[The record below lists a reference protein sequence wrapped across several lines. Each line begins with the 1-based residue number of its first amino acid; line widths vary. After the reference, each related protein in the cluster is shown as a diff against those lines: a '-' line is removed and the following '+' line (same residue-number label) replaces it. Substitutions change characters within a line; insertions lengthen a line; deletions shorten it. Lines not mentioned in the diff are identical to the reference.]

1 MLSFNFR
8 NRRINTYNSLGVRRS
23 NTLNSYACVPKY
35 KNVNN
40 RFDVESGKK
49 GCMIPSTI
57 SQVWSGLRTQ
67 TLTVE
72 SLVTYDLEPAPGM
85 QVWQYGTTPPA
96 AVAPT
101 AGPGTIQSIVDNGDG
116 TYVWAVSLSC
126 NNIPFFVD
134 ENSNILYSHGDP
146 SAPRPT
152 FLAALSAASDTSVH
166 PCRMRWTCCNTSHY
180 RNPLAGY
187 RKQLVTDC
195 SCSLVDPSCVARQ
208 YIYKDNWAVKCATHP
223 EVCYN
228 PVIRTIQNRNGYINE
243 QYNYSAKQYLN
254 RRCRTYEQQTLNYN
268 ASLVM
273 DPSCCKTKFATVCY
287 PHPVPP
293 PATGDTSANQMLNFS
308 GGGGWGEAEMYVWQF
323 SPSGPTGTIQ
333 RRIEHG
339 GGIFSWIVSFPCND
353 PPFFVES
360 SSTVVVN
367 GTNEVTLVSVGPVI
381 PCVDESDIK
390 CRVNCVNCET
400 VACRGYSKCAPKNA
414 NCCSI
419 YKRSNAPFSRQGA
432 VSGGSRINRLKYQT
446 VLKSQS
452 TYKVPNPNNPPRNNK
467 QSAYRTVNSSG
478 NVNATN
484 GMMPVMLYRDTRPPY
499 KSNLSDMCFQNCTQ
513 RAWPRQ
519 KPPKSEAGLRYHR
532 QLCRFPAHMRG
543 KPRCVG

>member
-40 RFDVESGKK
+40 RFDVECEKK

-57 SQVWSGLRTQ
+57 SLRERCCRREQQLNFMNGDSGWG
-67 TLTVE
+67 TV
-72 SLVTYDLEPAPGM
+72 GM
-85 QVWQYGTTPPA
+85 PVWQAGDATG
-96 AVAPT
+96 PT
-101 AGPGTIQSIVDNGDG
+101 GIIQSISG
-116 TYVWAVSLSC
+116 TPGIDSSWIVRFHC
-126 NNIPFFVD
+126 NDPPFFALFPGVGSGTTVV
-134 ENSNILYSHGDP
+134 NGDP
-146 SAPRPT
+146 SVFGSVT
-152 FLAALSAASDTSVH
+152 EEVTLTSVGLA
-166 PCRMRWTCCNTSHY
+166 PPDPRVSAPPDCWACCNTSHY

-273 DPSCCKTKFATVCY
+273 DPSCCKTKFATACSRISARHDDWEAGCVIQVATFTGV
-287 PHPVPP
+287 HPP
-293 PATGDTSANQMLNFS
+293 PSTWAGTAVVGDILIESEPAAAAPSGLTAVVLHNFTGTAYPQKLRLRICTAGGAGMELDTTPNVTYDISGAIPAVTAQLDTS
-308 GGGGWGEAEMYVWQF
+308 
-323 SPSGPTGTIQ
+323 SPPSAPDHGRGTY
-333 RRIEHG
+333 
-339 GGIFSWIVSFPCND
+339 
-353 PPFFVES
+353 PPPEC
-360 SSTVVVN
+360 
-367 GTNEVTLVSVGPVI
+367 I
-381 PCVDESDIK
+381 
-390 CRVNCVNCET
+390 VNCDNCET

-452 TYKVPNPNNPPRNNK
+452 T
-467 QSAYRTVNSSG
+467 
-478 NVNATN
+478 
-484 GMMPVMLYRDTRPPY
+484 
-499 KSNLSDMCFQNCTQ
+499 
-513 RAWPRQ
+513 
-519 KPPKSEAGLRYHR
+519 
-532 QLCRFPAHMRG
+532 
-543 KPRCVG
+543 